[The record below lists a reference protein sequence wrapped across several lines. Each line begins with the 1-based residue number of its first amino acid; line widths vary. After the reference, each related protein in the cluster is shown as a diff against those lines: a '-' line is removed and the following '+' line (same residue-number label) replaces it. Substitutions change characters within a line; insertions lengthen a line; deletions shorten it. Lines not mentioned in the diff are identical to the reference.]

1 MSWSVKIINY
11 YIKQGGATRLFNE
24 EIMEKKH
31 LYIAAGI
38 IRNNAQKIFIT
49 ERPSGTHMAG
59 FWEFPGGKL
68 ENGEQPQ
75 DALIRE
81 LEEEVGII
89 VTECELFHC
98 VEHEFDE
105 RYVTLYFFMVSDWEN
120 EPYGKEGQKGRWV
133 DQKDLV
139 ASEFPPANRVIID
152 MLNAED
158 IH

>member
-1 MSWSVKIINY
+1 MTHVLVVQVKIQTVSWSVKIINY
-11 YIKQGGATRLFNE
+11 YIKQGGVTRLFNE
-24 EIMEKKH
+24 EIMEKNTFISLLELFVITRKNIYYRASKWNAYGRF
-31 LYIAAGI
+31 LGI
-38 IRNNAQKIFIT
+38 SR
-49 ERPSGTHMAG
+49 
-59 FWEFPGGKL
+59 GKL

-133 DQKDLV
+133 DQKTWSQVNFLQLT
-139 ASEFPPANRVIID
+139 E
-152 MLNAED
+152 
-158 IH
+158 